1 MFGVLSVLFSVSLIV
16 CIVVSLDDH
25 PLVKVV
31 SGFASAGAGLLWVV
45 SIIAIL
51 DTKTVEKQIENQL
64 AVGLAKV

>member
-1 MFGVLSVLFSVSLIV
+1 MFSILSVLFSVSLIV

-31 SGFASAGAGLLWVV
+31 SGFASAGAGLFWVV
-45 SIIAIL
+45 SVIAVL
-51 DTKTVEKQIENQL
+51 DAKTVETQIENEL